1 LYQTQLEISLVSHI
15 FAHDFG
21 TGILITGKLNRRRIM
36 DVNLKEYFERVRG
49 AGVLATADGEGRV
62 DTAIYAKPHIMD
74 KETVAFIMAERL
86 THHNLQTN
94 NHAGIRLFLTK
105 LREEKDTD
113 LLYSIRSKRYAGEKE
128 QGKPRFLVFFKVDNI
143 LPLVGAGRDPEKE

>member
-1 LYQTQLEISLVSHI
+1 MEIKSI
-15 FAHDFG
+15 KWRM
-21 TGILITGKLNRRRIM
+21 TM
-36 DVNLKEYFERVRG
+36 DVNLKEYFEKAKG
-49 AGVLATADGEGRV
+49 TGVLATADGKGLV

-94 NHAGIRLFLTK
+94 THAAYLFKEEGPGYKGIRLFLTK
-105 LREEKDTD
+105 LREEKDSE
-113 LLYSIRSKRYAGEKE
+113 LLYSIRSKRYAGGKE
-128 QGKPRFLVFFKVDNI
+128 EGKPRFLVFFKVDKI

>member
-1 LYQTQLEISLVSHI
+1 
-15 FAHDFG
+15 
-21 TGILITGKLNRRRIM
+21 M
-36 DVNLKEYFERVRG
+36 DVNLKDYFEKVKG

-74 KETVAFIMAERL
+74 QETVAFIMAERL

-94 NHAGIRLFLTK
+94 DHASYLFREEGQGYKGIRLFLTK

-113 LLYSIRSKRYAGEKE
+113 LLYSIRSKRYAGGKE
-128 QGKPRFLVFFKVDNI
+128 EGKPRFLVFFKVDKI
-143 LPLVGAGRDPEKE
+143 LPWSVQDGIRRKTRCRQGAFFGALRECPTVS